1 MKKILCA
8 TLLTLLTLSSYG
20 SEYVTEVK
28 VIQGQFV
35 EEKGST
41 SKVSKIVDSPKETPV
56 KKEIAPIKEQE
67 VAVPEPTLDSKTT
80 PLKEETISKE
90 ELVKTEETTEPQN
103 SAVVPESREEASKI
117 VDETP
122 EEPVSNVADKSQYD
136 FTKVHNLKV
145 TEAPGV
151 EKKSDYLRINTR
163 VTVLEEKTVGEK
175 NPVKYSKIKYKKDK
189 KVSTGWVKSNA
200 LTDKIT
206 DTLPKN
212 WSQLDFTPMPK
223 KNYKSN
229 PRVAVKGIYVSA
241 TSLSVT
247 KSLDRLIDLAN
258 KTEINAF
265 VIDVKNDDGHLLWKM
280 PNVVEKNGIPS
291 DTRSPFKD
299 IAPTIAKLKKNNIY
313 LIARIVSF
321 KDPTYAKTKT
331 NKTILDKRTGKPFTN
346 ADGLIWVSA
355 HDRNLWQ
362 YNIDVA
368 KEAAKAGFNE
378 IQFDYVRFPAS
389 NGGKLDPYLDYRNPN
404 GESKP
409 VAIQRY
415 LKEAYK
421 QLSPLEVYTAA
432 DVYGQVGTSPDDMA
446 LGQYWEAAS
455 NAVDYICPMVYP
467 SHFANGTY
475 GTKIPDAEPYKTVY
489 GSTRDSLNRDNN
501 IDTPA
506 IIRTW
511 IQDFTARWVKGH
523 INYGVPEVKAQI
535 KALNDLGL
543 KEYILWNASNRYS
556 FEKTKNN

>member
-1 MKKILCA
+1 MKKILYA
-8 TLLTLLTLSSYG
+8 TLLILINLSVYS

-28 VIQGQFV
+28 VIQGKII
-35 EEKGST
+35 EEKNSLNST
-41 SKVSKIVDSPKETPV
+41 EKTLPTPNEVVS
-56 KKEIAPIKEQE
+56 IKNS
-67 VAVPEPTLDSKTT
+67 EPS
-80 PLKEETISKE
+80 
-90 ELVKTEETTEPQN
+90 
-103 SAVVPESREEASKI
+103 
-117 VDETP
+117 TP
-122 EEPVSNVADKSQYD
+122 EQTPAPSVVATPEPVSTVVSTENTVNSELVATSDPIEKEIPENPTVSNTTDSKYN

-145 TEAPGV
+145 TDSPNSD
-151 EKKSDYLRINTR
+151 KKSDFLRINTR
-163 VTVLEEKTVGEK
+163 VTVLEEKTIGDSK
-175 NPVKYSKIKYKKDK
+175 PVKYSKIQYKKDN
-189 KVSTGWVKSNA
+189 KVTTGWIKSDA
-200 LTDKIT
+200 LTNKAT
-206 DTLPKN
+206 DILPKN
-212 WSQLDFTPMPK
+212 WSAIDLKPMPK
-223 KNYKSN
+223 KNYTSN
-229 PRVAVKGIYVSA
+229 PRVVVKGIYVSA

-265 VIDVKNDDGHLLWKM
+265 VVDVKNDDGHLLWKM
-280 PNVVEKNGIPS
+280 PNVVSKHGIPS
-291 DTRSPFKD
+291 DNRAPFKD
-299 IAPTIAKLKKNNIY
+299 IAPTIEKLKKNNIY

-321 KDPTYAKTKT
+321 KDPTYAKTK
-331 NKTILDKRTGKPFTN
+331 NNRTIVDKRTGKPFTN

-355 HDRNLWQ
+355 HDRELWQ

-409 VAIQRY
+409 VAIQKY

-432 DVYGQVGTSPDDMA
+432 DVYGQVGSSPDDMA

-467 SHFANGTY
+467 SHYANGTY

-489 GSTRDSLNRDNN
+489 GSTRDSLNRNHN

-506 IIRTW
+506 VVRTW
-511 IQDFTARWVKGH
+511 IQDFTARWVKGY
-523 INYGVPEVKAQI
+523 INYGIKEVNTQI
-535 KALNDLGL
+535 KALNDLGQ
-543 KEYILWNASNRYS
+543 KDYILWNASNRYS
-556 FEKTKNN
+556 FEKAN

>member
-1 MKKILCA
+1 MKKILYA
-8 TLLTLLTLSSYG
+8 TLLVLINLSVYS

-28 VIQGQFV
+28 VIQGKII
-35 EEKGST
+35 EEKNSLNSIEKT
-41 SKVSKIVDSPKETPV
+41 LPTPNEVVSIKNSEPATVEQTPV
-56 KKEIAPIKEQE
+56 PSVV
-67 VAVPEPTLDSKTT
+67 VAT
-80 PLKEETISKE
+80 P
-90 ELVKTEETTEPQN
+90 
-103 SAVVPESREEASKI
+103 
-117 VDETP
+117 
-122 EEPVSNVADKSQYD
+122 EPVSKVVSAEPVQKEDIPSSPSPEVSVENTSNSELVAAAPVEKEIPENPTVSNTADSKYN

-145 TEAPGV
+145 TDSPNSD
-151 EKKSDYLRINTR
+151 KKSDFLRINTR
-163 VTVLEEKTVGEK
+163 VTVLEEKTVGDTT
-175 NPVKYSKIKYKKDK
+175 PVKYSKIQYKKDN
-189 KVSTGWVKSNA
+189 KVSTGWVKSDA
-200 LTDKIT
+200 LTGKAT
-206 DTLPKN
+206 DILPKN
-212 WSQLDFTPMPK
+212 WAAIDLKPMPK
-223 KNYKSN
+223 KNYTNN
-229 PRVAVKGIYVSA
+229 PRVVVKGVYVSA
-241 TSLSVT
+241 TSLSVP

-265 VIDVKNDDGHLLWKM
+265 VIDVKNDDGFLLWKM
-280 PNVVEKNGIPS
+280 PNVVSKHGVPS
-291 DTRSPFKD
+291 DNKAPFKD
-299 IAPTIAKLKKNNIY
+299 IAPTIEKLKKNNIY

-331 NKTILDKRTGKPFTN
+331 NRTIIDKRNGKPFTN

-355 HDRNLWQ
+355 HDRELWQ

-409 VAIQRY
+409 VAIQKY

-432 DVYGQVGTSPDDMA
+432 DVYGQVGSSPDDMA

-467 SHFANGTY
+467 SHYANGTY

-489 GSTRDSLNRDNN
+489 GSTRDSLNRNHN

-506 IIRTW
+506 VVRTW
-511 IQDFTARWVKGH
+511 IQDFTARWVKGY
-523 INYGVPEVKAQI
+523 INYGIKEVNTQI
-535 KALNDLGL
+535 KALNDLGQ

-556 FEKTKNN
+556 FEKLN